1 MEVLFGLSLGKI
13 LFLSGVGILILA
25 MVLNIIFVVTSKS
38 RKQRL
43 EERMKEKY

>member
-1 MEVLFGLSLGKI
+1 MEVLGLSLGKI

-25 MVLNIIFVVTSKS
+25 TVLGIMFAVTSKS